1 MIDSSGRKNVHTNTH
16 THHIPVLQLFTSN
29 TFHPSTC
36 LLQQETSY
44 TYSNRRSKDLVDK
57 ADMSESAKI
66 FDGLYF
72 YIQAV
77 GISIEF
83 RKEVAD
89 KVQVCLMSLPP
100 HVPVY
105 NTRSLL

>member
-1 MIDSSGRKNVHTNTH
+1 
-16 THHIPVLQLFTSN
+16 
-29 TFHPSTC
+29 
-36 LLQQETSY
+36 
-44 TYSNRRSKDLVDK
+44 
-57 ADMSESAKI
+57 MSESAKI

-89 KVQVCLMSLPP
+89 KVQVCLMSLPS
-100 HVPVY
+100 HIPVY
-105 NTRSLL
+105 NTRSLV